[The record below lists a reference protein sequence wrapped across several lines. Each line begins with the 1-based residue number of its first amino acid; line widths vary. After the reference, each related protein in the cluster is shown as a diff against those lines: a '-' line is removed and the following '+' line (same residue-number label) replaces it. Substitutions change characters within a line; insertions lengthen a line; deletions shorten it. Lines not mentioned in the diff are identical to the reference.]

1 MIQVEGLAHHIV
13 VESTVVIS
21 ARRHAAQN
29 IVPVDSVYST

>member
-29 IVPVDSVYST
+29 IVPVVRGLST